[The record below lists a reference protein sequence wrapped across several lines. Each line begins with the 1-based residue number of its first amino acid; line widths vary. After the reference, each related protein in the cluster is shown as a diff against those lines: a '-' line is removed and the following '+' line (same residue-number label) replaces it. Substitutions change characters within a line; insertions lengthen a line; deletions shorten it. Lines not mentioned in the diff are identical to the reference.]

1 VIKIGGIDLG
11 KHINPI
17 GNLRETKQDGHKAA
31 FPQAKFLRV
40 FSACDVTPRLLDATY
55 VQF

>member
-1 VIKIGGIDLG
+1 MGIDLG

-31 FPQAKFLRV
+31 FPQDKFLRV
-40 FSACDVTPRLLDATY
+40 FSACDVTPRFLDATDE
-55 VQF
+55 QF

>member
-17 GNLRETKQDGHKAA
+17 GNLRETKRDGHKAA